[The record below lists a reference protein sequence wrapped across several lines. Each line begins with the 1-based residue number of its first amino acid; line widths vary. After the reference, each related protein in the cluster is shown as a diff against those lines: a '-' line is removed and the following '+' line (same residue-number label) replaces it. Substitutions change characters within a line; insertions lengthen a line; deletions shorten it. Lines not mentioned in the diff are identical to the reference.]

1 MADRMTSSAGA
12 EEAPGGGLDKL
23 IVSLPFKVLAHFI
36 VSRICFFSF
45 ASVPDAVCRAL
56 GIPARPVSNLV
67 SAHDANGTLTIDRYY
82 DAKNNELNYDP
93 FNPDG
98 GSDSI
103 WNFHVWVE
111 AWMARPDLPKGTN
124 SSNARLRF
132 IRLWLIDDVRLRLR
146 RLAGRGRD
154 AAGALRW

>member
-1 MADRMTSSAGA
+1 MI
-12 EEAPGGGLDKL
+12 EP
-23 IVSLPFKVLAHFI
+23 
-36 VSRICFFSF
+36 
-45 ASVPDAVCRAL
+45 VCRAL

-98 GSDSI
+98 GADSI

-111 AWMARPDLPKGTN
+111 AWMARPDLPKGKQSDCYN
-124 SSNARLRF
+124 NNNNN
-132 IRLWLIDDVRLRLR
+132 DDEKIQPRHKAIHSEVLKSICYLFRLR
-146 RLAGRGRD
+146 RMASHRRHAPGTFIR
-154 AAGALRW
+154 